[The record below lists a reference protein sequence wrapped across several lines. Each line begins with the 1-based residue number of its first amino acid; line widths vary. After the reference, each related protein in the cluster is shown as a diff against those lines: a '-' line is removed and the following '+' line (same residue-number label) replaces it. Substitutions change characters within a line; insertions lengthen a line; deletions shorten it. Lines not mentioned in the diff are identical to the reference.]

1 MRYWPIALVPLAA
14 WLLYL
19 LMPVLAPFVTAAV
32 LAYILEPLVTGLANR
47 RWPRSLASATVM
59 IGLLFVLA
67 ALLLVI
73 VPLFG
78 QQLQALYGYMPQ
90 LLAWLRDAAG
100 PWLVQHLGVDPSLFD
115 PERART
121 WLGDHGGEAGQLLR
135 DMLPSLTARGLALFG
150 WVASALLL
158 PVLLFYFLRDW
169 RDMLGRVSVLVPARW
184 RATAGSL
191 IGEVDSVLGQYLRG
205 QLSVML
211 IMALFYAS
219 GLWLAGLNSALPI
232 GVVAGLLVF
241 IPYLGVI
248 VGVSLAT
255 LTAAL
260 QFHALAGMLP
270 VWGVFML
277 GQLLEGFV
285 VTPRL
290 VGERIG
296 LHPVA
301 VIFAL
306 MAFGQLFGFVGVL
319 LALPLAAVTLVA
331 IRRLHAQYLD
341 SPWYRR

>member
-1 MRYWPIALVPLAA
+1 
-14 WLLYL
+14 
-19 LMPVLAPFVTAAV
+19 
-32 LAYILEPLVTGLANR
+32 
-47 RWPRSLASATVM
+47 
-59 IGLLFVLA
+59 
-67 ALLLVI
+67 
-73 VPLFG
+73 
-78 QQLQALYGYMPQ
+78 
-90 LLAWLRDAAG
+90 
-100 PWLVQHLGVDPSLFD
+100 
-115 PERART
+115 
-121 WLGDHGGEAGQLLR
+121 
-135 DMLPSLTARGLALFG
+135 
-150 WVASALLL
+150 
-158 PVLLFYFLRDW
+158 
-169 RDMLGRVSVLVPARW
+169 
-184 RATAGSL
+184 
-191 IGEVDSVLGQYLRG
+191 
-205 QLSVML
+205 
-211 IMALFYAS
+211 MALFYAS